1 MREAIGGT
9 WLFNLVIFFILLF
22 AGYMCLS
29 INYTRAFNVKDKI
42 INELERN
49 GGVGKDFLVNGKEDM
64 AISNISDYMG
74 QVGYRTTG
82 KCNDYDYGCD
92 ANGSCTNNPSDA
104 RNYAYCLSEV
114 KAGETYTLA
123 QEQEFIYVSY
133 YKVKVFY
140 HLDLPIIRSAFQFSI
155 KGDTKL
161 LYKIENKHD

>member
-9 WLFNLVIFFILLF
+9 WLFNLVIFFVLLF

-49 GGVGKDFLVNGKEDM
+49 GGVKTFDRNDT
-64 AISNISDYMG
+64 AINRIVDYMG

-82 KCNDYDYGCD
+82 SCDGYDYGCD
-92 ANGSCTNNPSDA
+92 RQGNCQTIGNTTT
-104 RNYAYCLSEV
+104 RYAFCLSEV
-114 KAGETYTLA
+114 KAGDTYTLA
-123 QEQEFIYVSY
+123 RTDEFWYVSY
-133 YKVKVFY
+133 YKVQVFY

-161 LYKIENKHD
+161 LYKTANRH